1 MHSDEAGM
9 TELAKRVAEGLAR
22 LESADLETRV
32 RAVEA
37 LARCSEAIV
46 DRVAQVAAEDEAARF
61 LVFERIRG
69 FGSLSVAAVE
79 RVYRE
84 AEDASLRLMSA
95 SVLLELG
102 NRAGVPDLMAALG
115 DQGQR
120 LSTAAL
126 SLSDAGI
133 EEAAGPIEE
142 ALMACDFADRR
153 MLDDLATSLRR
164 LRNPL
169 PERVQERLSRVEPAW
184 FRESLLGRLGPY

>member
-1 MHSDEAGM
+1 M
-9 TELAKRVAEGLAR
+9 TELVQRVAEGLAR

-32 RAVEA
+32 RAVEE

-46 DRVAQVAAEDEAARF
+46 DRVAQVAAKDEDARF
-61 LVFERIRG
+61 LVFERIGR

-95 SVLLELG
+95 SVLLEMG

-115 DQGQR
+115 DQGDR
-120 LSTAAL
+120 LWTAAL

-133 EEAAGPIEE
+133 AEAAGPIEE
-142 ALMACDFADRR
+142 ALLACDLADTR
-153 MLDDLATSLRR
+153 MLDCLATSLRR
-164 LRNPL
+164 LRKPL
-169 PERVQERLSRVEPAW
+169 PERVQERLSCVEPAW
-184 FRESLLGRLGPY
+184 FRDSLLGRLGPY